1 MIVNENKQYLKNVED
16 FVNKNPDTVRSLF
29 VDRIIGFGDILDLY
43 NNYSDMKF
51 GSITQVICFLQYL
64 HEPQHRWSD
73 TVSFNATY
81 DEIKQFCLNT
91 IEKRAQRRKDEID

>member
-1 MIVNENKQYLKNVED
+1 MVVNENKQYLKNVED

-51 GSITQVICFLQYL
+51 RSRTQVICLLQYL
-64 HEPQHRWSD
+64 NEPQHRWLD
-73 TVSFNATY
+73 TVSFSATY
-81 DEIKQFCLNT
+81 DEIKQSCLNM
-91 IEKRAQRRKDEID
+91 IEKKEHK